1 MGDIGRFSPGPSGY
15 GSGLYFGD
23 AIELM
28 GELPNE
34 SIDSIFT
41 DPPWSAD
48 ALPLFYDMAREAK
61 RVLKPGGLVMAFTGK
76 ADLHIVMPYM
86 SEHLDYHWMVIG
98 WQPQSN
104 LMFMP
109 RRWMEK
115 YRPALIY
122 SKGKAKTHKFVSDAR
137 PTKRDKR
144 YHKWGQGKEFW
155 TYYINLLGGDVI
167 LDPFCG
173 GGTTAV
179 VCKELGKKWLTFE
192 NTLTTH
198 DIAEDR
204 ILNARMPL
212 FTEID
217 TPEQQE
223 LI

>member
-1 MGDIGRFSPGPSGY
+1 MADLGRFKLGPE
-15 GSGLYFGD
+15 GSGLYLGD

-28 GELPNE
+28 RELPDE

-41 DPPWSAD
+41 DPPWNIDS
-48 ALPLFYDMAREAK
+48 PSLFRDMALEAS
-61 RVLKPGGLVMAFTGK
+61 RILKPGGLLMSFTGK
-76 ADLHIVMPYM
+76 AMLDSVMSYM
-86 SEHLDYHWMVIG
+86 SEYLDYHWTVIG

-104 LMFMP
+104 LMFMSK
-109 RRWMEK
+109 RFMEK
-115 YRPALIY
+115 YRPAIIY
-122 SKGKAKTHKFVSDAR
+122 SKGKANTHPFISDAR

-179 VCKELGKKWLTFE
+179 VCKELGKQWLTFE
-192 NTLTTH
+192 NVLTTH
-198 DIAEDR
+198 DMAEDR
-204 ILNARMPL
+204 ILNAKVPL
-212 FTEID
+212 FTNVD
-217 TPEQQE
+217 APEQQE